1 LLLNLD
7 GDKMSYRITSQ
18 KQLRKEF
25 WETFPE
31 LSKKKIVDHSGTGT
45 MFPTD
50 VRITFC
56 NWVDYLQK
64 SREISA
70 KLAEVATID

>member
-1 LLLNLD
+1 MTPH
-7 GDKMSYRITSQ
+7 KITSQ

-31 LSKKKIVDHSGTGT
+31 LSKEKIVDYSGTGT

-50 VRITFC
+50 VRVTFC
-56 NWVDYLQK
+56 NWVDSLQK
-64 SREISA
+64 SGRLSQ
-70 KLAEVATID
+70 KLANNATLK